1 MGGGAELEGTVT
13 GRAGREAGMLLRW
26 EEQDHKKVSDLHGML
41 TGGQALISVVA
52 QVEWWG
58 TTR

>member
-26 EEQDHKKVSDLHGML
+26 EEQDHQKVSDLHGML
-41 TGGQALISVVA
+41 TGGQALISLVA
-52 QVEWWG
+52 QVEW
-58 TTR
+58 